1 MIVINYI
8 KKTFILQPWLYSKRL
23 FLKSNPSQITY
34 RDHKQFDS
42 LNFNNELLKVLAI
55 ENTNNCAK
63 FDDTF
68 LKVLDKHTTFR
79 K

>member
-23 FLKSNPSQITY
+23 FLKSNPRQITN

-42 LNFNNELLKVLAI
+42 LNFNN
-55 ENTNNCAK
+55 K
-63 FDDTF
+63 F
-68 LKVLDKHTTFR
+68 
-79 K
+79 